1 VIDYQDFRPPS
12 APVADQAEVQALVL
26 AERGA
31 RFWAKCVDW
40 LTLLGLVL
48 GAGLVSVLTVPA
60 MLAYRKAGGSA
71 TGLHLVAAA
80 VMGLS
85 LVLGGI
91 ALVVWNCIWLHQ
103 YGQTVGKRALGIR
116 IVRSD
121 GGRATLGRIFALRY
135 LPVTLLGAIPYVGPL
150 ISLVDVLLIFRDSR
164 QCMHDQIAD
173 TIVVK
178 AG

>member
-1 VIDYQDFRPPS
+1 M
-12 APVADQAEVQALVL
+12 
-26 AERGA
+26 
-31 RFWAKCVDW
+31 
-40 LTLLGLVL
+40 
-48 GAGLVSVLTVPA
+48 VS
-60 MLAYRKAGGSA
+60 SA

-85 LVLGGI
+85 MVLGGI
-91 ALVVWNCIWLHQ
+91 ALVVWNCVWLHQ

-150 ISLVDVLLIFRDSR
+150 IGLVDVLLIFRDSR